1 MIHDPKRHRRSI
13 RLKGYD
19 YTQPGAY
26 FVTIVIQDR
35 LCLFGDVV
43 GETMLLNE
51 AGAMIKD
58 VWEGLPRRFPS
69 VDVDAFVVMPNH
81 VHGIVVINQPVVDGR
96 VDGDTRSVVGASLV
110 GAQVDGDT
118 RATTRVA
125 PTDGAGDDA
134 RAAARVAPEGDRT
147 DSDERA
153 VVGAPLVG
161 AQVDGDM
168 GATTRV
174 APTIGDIV
182 GAYKSITTVEY
193 ARGVKARRWQRFHMR
208 LWQRN
213 YYEHIIRDANEL
225 DRAREYIVNNPLKWA
240 LDRENPANAVNPA
253 SPS

>member
-1 MIHDPKRHRRSI
+1 M
-13 RLKGYD
+13 
-19 YTQPGAY
+19 
-26 FVTIVIQDR
+26 
-35 LCLFGDVV
+35 CLFGDVV

-110 GAQVDGDT
+110 GAHVGGDT
-118 RATTRVA
+118 
-125 PTDGAGDDA
+125 
-134 RAAARVAPEGDRT
+134 
-147 DSDERA
+147 RA
-153 VVGAPLVG
+153 VVGASLVG
-161 AQVDGDM
+161 AQVDGDTR
-168 GATTRV
+168 ATTRV